1 MPNRQHQHVP
11 AFARQSWNNAHMQL
25 PPTRSSVSAFAPAR
39 QQDNCADDEADDAR
53 CPHAPLPAHGLGEA
67 SGNQRRS
74 KATQVVRNVPHT
86 PVRASLWA
94 CKPGGQDA
102 SAARPTH
109 SLRVAARRTAA
120 ARGET
125 AAKSGHNDV
134 GHPTGSIGQEVR
146 CAASTV
152 AEPSGLSNHPGQ
164 AGQSSQPRSCTWC
177 CRGHWCYQAYLQRAV
192 QAPEEHEP
200 GQ

>member
-1 MPNRQHQHVP
+1 MPNRQRQHVP

-25 PPTRSSVSAFAPAR
+25 PPTRSSVSDLAPAS
-39 QQDNCADDEADDAR
+39 QQDNCADDEANDAR

-102 SAARPTH
+102 SAARPTN
-109 SLRVAARRTAA
+109 SLPAA
-120 ARGET
+120 AEEQQQPGVKQLPSQDT
-125 AAKSGHNDV
+125 LMLASPLAALGK
-134 GHPTGSIGQEVR
+134 R

-164 AGQSSQPRSCTWC
+164 AGQSSQPCSCTWC
-177 CRGHWCYQAYLQRAV
+177 CRGHWRYQAYLQRAV
-192 QAPEEHEP
+192 QAPEEHKP